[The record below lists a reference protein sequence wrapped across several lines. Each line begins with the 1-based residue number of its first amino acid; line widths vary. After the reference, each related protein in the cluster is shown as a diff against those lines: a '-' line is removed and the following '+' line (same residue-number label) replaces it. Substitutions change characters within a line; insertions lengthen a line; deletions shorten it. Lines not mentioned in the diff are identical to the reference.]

1 MSKTIVI
8 VRATGIQ
15 GSSVASTFLRFPEWR
30 VRGITRNPL
39 STAAQ
44 DLVAVGVE
52 MIKADIDDPQSLLPA
67 FEGTTEALASVDPSR
82 TPDELNE
89 YAYNREVAQGINI
102 AEVAASPAAM
112 KTLERFVYSSLQDPR
127 KWSRGKYT
135 IVYHYNSKVGTVR
148 AIQTRFP
155 DLAARMSTV
164 QQCYASMW
172 KAFPSMAPQKQHDG
186 SFLAI
191 GPVNP
196 NMKFHFVVAHWDTGL
211 FVKALIDLPPTKA
224 LLGYKQVS
232 KDEFFKGVPQE
243 LKHDLGDTYNF
254 IGEFGYTG
262 GDPEVL
268 TPEQVSSISH
278 IFLCPLLTLNNWT
291 LRFQSH

>member
-67 FEGTTEALASVDPSR
+67 FEGTT
-82 TPDELNE
+82 
-89 YAYNREVAQGINI
+89 GINI